1 MRKTRCATNPEID
14 REDGAVTVSRSR
26 TLGKALL
33 PWAVAAATL
42 FGGGLTVQAQEFS
55 PDECTTSGEDN
66 EIVTCTG
73 NLSGGV
79 KVNSPD
85 DTYNTLEVNTLNGDI
100 APEAGTSGINFNT
113 HNEATDTYG
122 NTDITLTVDTG
133 ANGITTKGTNA
144 RGISARSAGDV
155 TVTVT
160 GKITAK
166 GICHTSDN
174 RECSE
179 GVYARSEGDG
189 DVTVNVTGDIETEGD
204 PDELS
209 GLGTTSSAGIY
220 AKSGGEGGDD
230 GAVTVT
236 FTGNIKAKQR
246 SRGIY
251 ADSDGAVTVNMKKG
265 SNITTEGISAD
276 GIYAKSNGDGDVM
289 VTVDG
294 NINTLGE
301 EHSNGIAAESR
312 GTGAVTVTVTGNI
325 KTSGEYSE
333 GISADSRGGGDVTVT
348 MTGDITTSD
357 ENSDGISADSDDDGD
372 VTVTM
377 MGDIT
382 TYGKESYGISASSDG
397 GVTVDLEGNITTT
410 EKKSRGISASIEDEN
425 SAGNIEITVVTGDIT
440 TSGEESAGIFAESYG
455 KGDVTV
461 NMTGDITTSGDIT
474 TTGDC
479 KLGSP
484 CSQGIYAQSRGNG
497 TITVNVTGDITTSDD
512 NSQGI
517 YAYSDDESGTDN
529 LNSSALVTIN
539 VTGDIETEGDN
550 SHGISAQSNGAIS
563 IMLHGGT
570 ITSAKGAGV
579 AISGEATNTLTILG
593 PVTILGGERIRTNGV
608 LVTYDDV
615 QGGSENETI
624 DNYGTL
630 TTPGT
635 INLISDDP
643 NFVDVAGAQTNV
655 FNNHTG
661 ATFNSG
667 TSVVLG
673 DDLNDI
679 FANAGDLS
687 PGVADVVQT
696 TALTGN
702 FQNFRTDAEGILRK
716 GTFTVT
722 IDPEAKTSDRLTV
735 TGTAELGGTV
745 KVTGVTYAYK
755 DTYTILEAGGGRTGK
770 FDGVIDT
777 LFIDNM
783 LSYVGNTVTLSST
796 SKGDSFS
803 YFAGTPNQLAVANVL
818 DSLLSPNTN
827 TELVQAGRA
836 QTTTAEAQAASN
848 GNQIVRAVLALTTTA
863 GARAAYDNLSG
874 EVHASLKGA
883 LMDTAQRPVA
893 AVHRR
898 LTARGHQPDARTSTA
913 VVGDL
918 SSRADGESGFWM
930 TSYGAWGDTKATANT
945 AQMDTELGGILF
957 GMDRTLDKRWRLG
970 VLGGYG
976 QTSVGQGARGSSG
989 SAETWSVG
997 LYGGGEV
1004 GASRLRFGALYNG
1017 HSVTTGRTVRF
1028 PSERLSARYDARSW
1042 QFFAEAGHQ
1051 LQAGNVL
1058 LEPFAGVSHIRLGTD
1073 GFSETGGTT
1082 TAALTAL
1089 SDTNSRTLT
1098 TLGVRSA
1105 MEVQDTVQARG
1116 LVGWR
1121 HAFGDTD
1128 PSASTHTLANSD
1140 PFTALGAPTAQDAV
1154 VTELGLEVG
1163 LSAHAVLGVAYQ
1175 GRYGDGVTVHG
1186 INAGLKVTF

>member
-1 MRKTRCATNPEID
+1 MQSKRCPINSESD
-14 REDGAVTVSRSR
+14 REGRGAGGAVTVSRFR
-26 TLGKALL
+26 PFGRALL
-33 PWAVAAATL
+33 PWAATVAML
-42 FGGGLTVQAQEFS
+42 FG
-55 PDECTTSGEDN
+55 SGELAAQQPPSISPADKCAASGTT
-66 EIVTCTG
+66 VTCTG

-174 RECSE
+174 QECSE

-357 ENSDGISADSDDDGD
+357 ENSDGISADSRGGGD

-377 MGDIT
+377 TGDIT
-382 TYGKESYGISASSDG
+382 TYGKESDGISAASDG
-397 GVTVDLEGNITTT
+397 DVTVDLEGDITTT
-410 EKKSRGISASIEDEN
+410 KNKSGGIFASIADEN
-425 SAGNIEITVVTGDIT
+425 SAGNIDITVVTGDIT
-440 TSGEESAGIFAESYG
+440 TSGEDSEGIYAESYG
-455 KGDVTV
+455 TGAVTV
-461 NMTGDITTSGDIT
+461 TMTGDITTSDEDSEGIFAQSYGNGAVKVNFTGDITTSGDNS
-474 TTGDC
+474 TGIEAISNDED
-479 KLGSP
+479 S
-484 CSQGIYAQSRGNG
+484 SG
-497 TITVNVTGDITTSDD
+497 TDNPDDSAVVEIDVTADITASGD

-517 YAYSDDESGTDN
+517 HAE
-529 LNSSALVTIN
+529 AK
-539 VTGDIETEGDN
+539 
-550 SHGISAQSNGAIS
+550 GAIS
-563 IMLHGGT
+563 ITLHGGT
-570 ITSAKGAGV
+570 ITSVQDAGIE
-579 AISGEATNTLTILG
+579 ISSGATNTLTIRG
-593 PVTILGGERIRTNGV
+593 PVTVRGGKMIKLSDGTEQRFDDVLGGSG
-608 LVTYDDV
+608 D
-615 QGGSENETI
+615 ETI

-635 INLISDDP
+635 IDLG
-643 NFVDVAGAQTNV
+643 AGDNA
-655 FNNHTG
+655 FNNHAG
-661 ATFNSG
+661 ATFNAG

-673 DDLNDI
+673 DGNT
-679 FANAGDLS
+679 FANAGNLS
-687 PGVADVVQT
+687 PGRANAVQE

-702 FQNFRTDAEGILRK
+702 FVNTED

-722 IDPEAKTSDRLTV
+722 IDPTTESGDKLIV
-735 TGTAELGGTV
+735 TGTATLDGGSV
-745 KVTGVTYAYK
+745 RVTGVTYAY
-755 DTYTILEAGGGRTGK
+755 DGRYTILEAVDV
-770 FDGVIDT
+770 DGEFHDVIDT
-777 LFIDNM
+777 LFIDNR
-783 LSYVGNTVTLSST
+783 LSYGDGYAALSSV
-796 SKGDSFS
+796 SKGDSFCD
-803 YFAGTPNQLAVANVL
+803 FAGTANQRTVACNGLDGLPISGELA
-818 DSLLSPNTN
+818 
-827 TELVQAGRA
+827 Q
-836 QTTTAEAQAASN
+836 
-848 GNQIVRAVLALTTTA
+848 AVLALTTTEA
-863 GARAAYDNLSG
+863 ARAAYDALSG

-883 LMDTAQRPVA
+883 LMDTGQRA
-893 AVHRR
+893 AAAINNRMDGR
-898 LTARGHQPDARTSTA
+898 SGDPDAGASTA
-913 VVGDL
+913 AFGNL
-918 SSRADGESGFWM
+918 SSLADGHSGFWTTGYSARGETDA
-930 TSYGAWGDTKATANT
+930 TSDTAR
-945 AQMDTELGGILF
+945 MDTELDGVLF
-957 GMDRTLDKRWRLG
+957 GIDRALGERWRLG
-970 VLGGYG
+970 ILGGYG
-976 QTSVGQGARGSSG
+976 RTDVTQGARSSSG
-989 SAETWSVG
+989 SVDTWSAG
-997 LYGGGEV
+997 LYGGAEA
-1004 GASRLRFGALYNG
+1004 GASSFSFGAIYNG
-1017 HSVTTGRTVRF
+1017 YSMDVGRTVGF
-1028 PSERLSARYDARSW
+1028 TGFSERLSARYDARSW
-1042 QFFAEAGHQ
+1042 QLFAEAGRKMQ
-1051 LQAGNVL
+1051 VRDLI
-1058 LEPFAGVSHIRLGTD
+1058 LEPFASVSSITLDTD
-1073 GFSETGGTT
+1073 GFSESGGD
-1082 TAALTAL
+1082 AALTAS
-1089 SDTNSRTLT
+1089 SDTDSTMFT
-1098 TLGVRSA
+1098 TLGMRGA
-1105 MEVQDTVQARG
+1105 MQVDDMVHARG
-1116 LVGWR
+1116 MAGWR
-1121 HAFGDTD
+1121 HGFGDTD
-1128 PSASTHTLANSD
+1128 PSSTFTMSD
-1140 PFTALGAPTAQDAV
+1140 SPAFTVTGAPTAEDALV
-1154 VTELGLEVG
+1154 AELGIEAG
-1163 LSAHAVLGVAYQ
+1163 LSDTTVLGVAYK
-1175 GRYGDGVTVHG
+1175 GRYGGGTAAHG
-1186 INAGLKVTF
+1186 FNAGLKVRF